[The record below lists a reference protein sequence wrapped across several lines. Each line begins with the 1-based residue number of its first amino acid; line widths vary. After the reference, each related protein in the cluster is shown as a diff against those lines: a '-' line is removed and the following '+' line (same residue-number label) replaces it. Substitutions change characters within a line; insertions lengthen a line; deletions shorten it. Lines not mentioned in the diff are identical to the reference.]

1 MKKRIM
7 SYFVYLM
14 TAGVALATVIMV
26 LLTYSMFE
34 ARVVEDLSVDARVL
48 SSLAGT
54 ENAETVYDSLKDSL
68 RVTIISDR
76 GDVLYDNAA
85 DEYGM
90 ENHLDRPEIMQA
102 LENGEGKDIRQ
113 SRTVERS
120 TFYYAVR
127 LADGSVLRAGKEASS
142 IWSVYMSA
150 LPLILILVL
159 TMIGMGAMGAG
170 KLTDRLMGP
179 IMRMTENL
187 QDTEAE
193 PRYPELEPF
202 MYKIRKQHE
211 EILKSANMRVEFTA
225 NVSHELK
232 TPLTSISGYAELIE
246 SGMAQGEMVKRF
258 AGEIHKSANRLLT
271 LINDIIRLSQMDSP
285 EHAVEKEMVDLAQI
299 VQSAAEQLRV
309 NAAKMQVE
317 LKTNTRP
324 APIMAD
330 RRMMEELVFNL
341 CDNAIRYNV
350 HGGSVNVEVRP
361 VKERVLLA
369 VQDTGI
375 GISRENQQRVFERFY
390 RVDKSRSKATGGTGL
405 GLAIVKHIAAIHGA
419 EIGMESEPG
428 TGTTITVSF
437 DRSGGQ
443 DKKAGRDATV

>member
-34 ARVVEDLSVDARVL
+34 ARVVEDLSIDARVL

-113 SRTVERS
+113 SQTVERS

-232 TPLTSISGYAELIE
+232 TPLTSITGYAELIE
-246 SGMAQGEMVKRF
+246 SGMAEGEMIKRF
-258 AGEIHKSANRLLT
+258 AGEIHKNASRLLT
-271 LINDIIRLSQMDSP
+271 LINDTIRLAEMDESRN
-285 EHAVEKEMVDLAQI
+285 EIEREMVEAAMVAENVAEHLHMSAQKHQ
-299 VQSAAEQLRV
+299 VTLSV
-309 NAAKMQVE
+309 DAKPCM
-317 LKTNTRP
+317 
-324 APIMAD
+324 ISAD
-330 RRMMEELVFNL
+330 RRMIEELMYNL

-350 HGGSVNVEVRP
+350 RGGSVRLTVHP
-361 VKERVLLA
+361 VKDHVLIM

-375 GISRENQQRVFERFY
+375 GISREHQERVFERFY

-405 GLAIVKHIAAIHGA
+405 GLAIVKHIAAQHGA
-419 EIGMESEPG
+419 KITMKSVLGK
-428 TGTTITVSF
+428 GTTIVVRF
-437 DRSGGQ
+437 DRVG
-443 DKKAGRDATV
+443 